1 MTTNILVAGKN
12 SSNVQ
17 LVKEAVDQQDY
28 QVIPVT
34 SMSLALFLAQKNLPE
49 LVLCDSDLLD
59 GDPLSFL
66 RELQADDE
74 LRQIPF
80 MLLTPEALSESDKQR
95 LMSSGAALI
104 LPSDISPKEL
114 LTTVAPYIEAR
125 LARKEERIAETSE

>member
-1 MTTNILVAGKN
+1 MTTNIMVAGKN
-12 SSNVQ
+12 SANVQ
-17 LVKEAVDQQDY
+17 LVKQAVDQMDY

-49 LVLCDSDLLD
+49 LVLCDADLLD

-66 RELQADDE
+66 KELQADNE

-80 MLLTPEALSESDKQR
+80 MLMTQKELSEADKKR

-104 LPSDISPKEL
+104 LPSDISPREF
-114 LTTVAPYIEAR
+114 LTTVEPYIEAR
-125 LARKEERIAETSE
+125 LARKEERMPETSE

>member
-1 MTTNILVAGKN
+1 MTTNIMVAGRN
-12 SSNVQ
+12 SANVA
-17 LVKEAVDQQDY
+17 LVKEAVNQHDY

-49 LVLCDSDLLD
+49 LVLCDADLLD

-66 RELQADDE
+66 KELQADDE

-80 MLLTPEALSESDKQR
+80 MLLTPKALSESDKKR

-104 LPSDISPKEL
+104 LPSDISPREL
-114 LTTVAPYIEAR
+114 LTTVEPYIEAR
-125 LARKEERIAETSE
+125 LARKEERLIETSE